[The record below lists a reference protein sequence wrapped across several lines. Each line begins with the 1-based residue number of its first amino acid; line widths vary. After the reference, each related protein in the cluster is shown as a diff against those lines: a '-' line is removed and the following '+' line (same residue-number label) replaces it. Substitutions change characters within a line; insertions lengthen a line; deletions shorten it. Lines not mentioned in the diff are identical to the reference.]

1 MSSKIRLDDLSVDD
15 LSDINSD
22 LYSDPAPKRKK
33 RDNRKKPNR
42 QMIEDY
48 MEERSLKRS
57 IIESYDM
64 L

>member
-1 MSSKIRLDDLSVDD
+1 MSSKIRLDDLSIDD
-15 LSDINSD
+15 LSEIDSG
-22 LYSDPAPKRKK
+22 LYSDPEPKRKK

-48 MEERSLKRS
+48 MEERSLKRR
-57 IIESYDM
+57 ITESYDM